1 MRAWLEDMGAVR
13 GIERPA
19 DGSSFCLPLNRSG
32 KTLQRPSFNKSHQ
45 KSHSKERNAVMYRE
59 YCDYRVEKGIDGD
72 IESENFY
79 FVDAEGQ
86 ERLVICGGTQDDWS
100 LF

>member
-1 MRAWLEDMGAVR
+1 
-13 GIERPA
+13 
-19 DGSSFCLPLNRSG
+19 
-32 KTLQRPSFNKSHQ
+32 
-45 KSHSKERNAVMYRE
+45 MYRE